1 MPWQMLQL
9 KLWLLLREACC
20 PVEGGLPWQDVQ
32 AIAAPVQDGMAFA
45 PPVKL
50 P

>member
-1 MPWQMLQL
+1 MLQPT
-9 KLWLLLREACC
+9 LWLLLRGACC

-32 AIAAPVQDGMAFA
+32 VMAAPVQAGAAVVA

-50 P
+50 PWQ